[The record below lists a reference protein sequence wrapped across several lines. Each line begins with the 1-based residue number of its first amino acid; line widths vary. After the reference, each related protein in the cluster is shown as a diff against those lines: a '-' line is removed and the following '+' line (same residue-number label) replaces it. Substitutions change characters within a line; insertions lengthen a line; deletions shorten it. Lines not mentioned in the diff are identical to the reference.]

1 MGDGAGQACARGGE
15 EAGPCSVPL
24 RFALAAV
31 PYAARRLR
39 FDKNPSLTIAV
50 GAAAVPRAAYQEPD
64 TMRLAMT
71 AIAFGL
77 FTTNVALAESCPQ
90 MMEEFG
96 DALVEA
102 TANDSP
108 PASDRA
114 MALALHDEG
123 EALYDAGDEDQC
135 VEKLDEAL
143 EILSDG

>member
-1 MGDGAGQACARGGE
+1 
-15 EAGPCSVPL
+15 
-24 RFALAAV
+24 
-31 PYAARRLR
+31 
-39 FDKNPSLTIAV
+39 
-50 GAAAVPRAAYQEPD
+50 
-64 TMRLAMT
+64 MRLAMT